1 MTPPLR
7 VLVAGCGYVGTRLGL
22 LLAEAGLNGRPVEV
36 FGLRRDPSGLPSPL
50 RPLAADLL
58 APDLASRIP
67 PVDHVVY
74 AAAAD
79 GGDEAAYRR
88 IYDQG
93 VDALLGVLEARPGA
107 GPDMRFVFVSSTGV
121 YGDSGGEEV
130 DEDAPPEPENF
141 RGGTMLAGEARVL
154 ASPLRGIVLRLGG
167 IYGPG
172 RTRLLEMVRSGR
184 ARCPGNGPIWSNR
197 IHRDDA
203 AAAAAHL
210 LALPDPAPVYLG
222 VDAEP
227 APLCQVYRWVAQ
239 ALGAPEPS
247 VDPDV
252 QRDRSNKR
260 CSSRRLQASGFT
272 FRYPS
277 FREGY
282 AAMIEGEAP

>member
-22 LLAEAGLNGRPVEV
+22 LLAESGLKGRPVEV
-36 FGLRRDPSGLPSPL
+36 FGLRRDPSGLPEPL
-50 RPLAADLL
+50 RPVAADLL

-67 PVDHVVY
+67 QVDHVVY
-74 AAAAD
+74 AASAD

-88 IYDQG
+88 VYDRG
-93 VDALLGVLEARPGA
+93 VDALLRILEARPEA

-121 YGDSGGEEV
+121 YGDTGGEEV
-130 DEDAPPEPENF
+130 DEDSPTEPESF
-141 RGGTMLAGEARVL
+141 RGETMLAGEARVL
-154 ASPLRGIVLRLGG
+154 ASPLHGIVLRLGG

-184 ARCPGNGPIWSNR
+184 ARCPGDGPIWSNR

-210 LALPDPAPVYLG
+210 LSLPEPAPIYLG

-227 APLCQVYRWVAQ
+227 APLCQVYRWVAE
-239 ALGAPEPS
+239 ALGVQEPP
-247 VDPDV
+247 VDPDTG
-252 QRDRSNKR
+252 RDRSNKR
-260 CSSRRLQASGFT
+260 CSSRRLQASGFA

-282 AAMIEGEAP
+282 GAMIREEAP